1 MQQQHSTAT
10 LEGTAVIFD
19 LDDTLYLEAEYV
31 DSARREIARRIASR
45 YPGCPLTEAE
55 MTGIMNEWPIH
66 GPGAFDALYAAL
78 PADIA
83 SEATVLWMR
92 RVYRSHTPD
101 ITLHPDVEMTL
112 SELKNRGATL
122 GIITDGRVETQSLK
136 LHALG
141 LSRFID
147 PTLMSISEAVGSDK
161 YSAAP
166 FMRMERLTPGCT
178 RRIYVGDNLQKD
190 FIWPNAMRWDSVMIV
205 HSPDSRQLF
214 AADIESAAPSHRP
227 ARVITALP
235 DLLPLIS

>member
-1 MQQQHSTAT
+1 MQQQHPEGSLA
-10 LEGTAVIFD
+10 GTAVIFD

-45 YPGCPLTEAE
+45 YPGCPLTEEE
-55 MTGIMNEWPIH
+55 MTGIMDKWPIH
-66 GPGAFDALYAAL
+66 GPGAFDALFAAL
-78 PADIA
+78 APEIA

-92 RVYRSHTPD
+92 RVYRSHTPR
-101 ITLHPDVEMTL
+101 ITMHPDVESTL
-112 SELKNRGATL
+112 RELKDRGATL

-147 PTLMSISEAVGSDK
+147 TSLMSVSETIGADK

-166 FMRMERLTPGCT
+166 FMRMEALTPGCS
-178 RRIYVGDNLQKD
+178 RRIYVGDNIRKD
-190 FIWPNAMRWDSVMIV
+190 FIWPNAMGWDSVMIV

-214 AADIESAAPSHRP
+214 AADIEAAEPSHRP
-227 ARVITALP
+227 ARTITSMP
-235 DLLPLIS
+235 ELLPLIG